1 MKTLRYFGLAL
12 LAIVL
17 CINLSACS
25 DDGETSSTPNI
36 LGTWECIEGAYYME
50 TGKIIKF
57 LNGDFDESKYNKG
70 GTLKGKKC
78 FFSNINNNDTN
89 NLTESQWNKEI
100 IKDGDTFEFPELYT
114 LKGNTLT
121 LMECDYDRWIGTISI
136 ENDIMT
142 YTYKYQ
148 NWRVIDSDKQ
158 IMEEEKGP
166 FTVKFQKR

>member
-57 LNGDFDESKYNKG
+57 FNGDFDESKYNKG

-78 FFSNINNNDTN
+78 FFSNI
-89 NLTESQWNKEI
+89 I
-100 IKDGDTFEFPELYT
+100 
-114 LKGNTLT
+114 
-121 LMECDYDRWIGTISI
+121 
-136 ENDIMT
+136 
-142 YTYKYQ
+142 
-148 NWRVIDSDKQ
+148 
-158 IMEEEKGP
+158 
-166 FTVKFQKR
+166 VKSK